1 MIFQHTYQW
10 VLNGTKTE
18 TTRLKKPGG
27 HSYIDPTD
35 LQDKFGHLPSV
46 EMYYSE
52 EHSAVVLKAPAWM
65 LKTYT
70 SISLVKRNGRTLW
83 QVGKTYAVQPGRG
96 KKAVGHVLLKSIREE
111 HVQDKTDKDAIAEGI
126 LNWDKYNFEMAPRDA
141 FGKFWDTIHTK
152 RGDRFGDNPEV
163 YTLEFELVEEG

>member
-10 VLNGTKTE
+10 VLDGTKTE
-18 TTRLKKPGG
+18 TTRLKKPGDIA
-27 HSYIDPTD
+27 YFDPTD

-52 EHSAVVLKAPAWM
+52 EYNKVIIKAPVWM
-65 LKTYT
+65 LKIYT
-70 SISLVKRNGRTLW
+70 HISLVERNERALW
-83 QVGKTYAVQPGRG
+83 QVEKTYAVQPGRG

-152 RGDRFGDNPEV
+152 RGDRFEDNPEV
-163 YTLEFELVEEG
+163 YTLGFELVEEG